1 MRESLLEGEQSNQD
15 VLSLP
20 DKHTEMQRKMN
31 HSHEFPQ
38 EMNQVPGS
46 SHSINQHHN
55 RQVKK
60 IL

>member
-1 MRESLLEGEQSNQD
+1 MRESLLEGEQSHQD

-55 RQVKK
+55 RQVQK